1 MALFTPSASPA
12 VTVKEIDLTGVVP
25 NVQTSTGAFVG
36 NFGWGPVGQATLVS
50 DESGLVST
58 FSAPT
63 TSNTVDFHSAA
74 YFLRYS
80 NALYVVREA
89 DSDAVNAVANNSNI
103 GSVGAQTINNLDAFE
118 DLSLDSSDGAF
129 IAKYPGE
136 LGNALKISIV
146 GSDSDNGGTTNFNAW
161 AYKSSFDGAPG
172 TSSFVSALGGKN
184 DEIHVAVIDEDG
196 FISGT
201 AGTVLETFPFLSVAS
216 NAKSSDGTSNYYKD
230 VLKLRSQWV
239 YATGGWHGVAD
250 AINGVAAIYSA
261 PTVES
266 GTFTLQLTDGT
277 TTVSVDAATYSDV
290 AGQVTAIQGD
300 SDYSNLLY
308 TVSANGTNLILTYK
322 SQGAVSTAPTVTRG
336 GASITV
342 SETTAG
348 VTGVAASEN
357 VDFHGSNWDT
367 QSTATGEDFAT
378 GQVNSAVES
387 TWSFTSGVTSS
398 SLGTDDVLRGFDK
411 FEDADAIEVD
421 FLIAPESIS
430 DTNAASVVND
440 LVATAESLRKDCVV
454 VASPSRNAAIA
465 IGTNAAVVTNNGSYT
480 KSTYLVQDNNY
491 LKVFDKYNDQYIKI
505 PAASSTAG
513 LMAATDLVA
522 APWFSPAGSRRGR
535 YLGITDIVL
544 SPTKS
549 ERDTLYKA
557 GINPIANIP
566 GEGIMLFGDKT
577 NSSRP
582 SAFDRINVRRLFLG
596 IERAIALAGR
606 NVMFE
611 FNDEFTRAEFVNIVE
626 PFLREIQGRRG
637 ITDFRVV
644 CDETNN
650 TPAVVDRNEF
660 IANIFIK
667 PARSIN
673 YVTLNFVAV
682 RTGVEFEEVVGTV

>member
-36 NFGWGPVGQATLVS
+36 NFGWGPVGVATLVS
-50 DESGLVST
+50 DETGLVST

-63 TSNTVDFHSAA
+63 DENTVDFHSAA

-80 NALYVVREA
+80 NSLFVVREQ
-89 DSDAVNAVANNSNI
+89 DSDGVNAVANHASL
-103 GSVGAQTINNLDAFE
+103 GSLTAQAINNLDAFE

-129 IAKYPGE
+129 IAKYPGTI
-136 LGNALKISIV
+136 GNSLKISVV
-146 GSDSDNGGTTNFNAW
+146 GTDSAGGSSLNFDNW
-161 AYKSSFDGAPG
+161 AYKSEFDAAPG
-172 TSSFVSALGGKN
+172 TSSFVSALGGSN

-196 FISGT
+196 EISGT
-201 AGTVLETFPFLSVAS
+201 AGTVLETFPFLSVAK
-216 NAKSSDGTSNYYKD
+216 NAKASDGTSNFYKD
-230 VLKLRSQWV
+230 VLKVRSNWV
-239 YATGGWHGVAD
+239 YAGDFHT
-250 AINGVAAIYSA
+250 
-261 PTVES
+261 
-266 GTFTLQLTDGT
+266 
-277 TTVSVDAATYSDV
+277 
-290 AGQVTAIQGD
+290 GD
-300 SDYSNLLY
+300 SDTLSDF
-308 TVSANGTNLILTYK
+308 VGTNW
-322 SQGAVSTAPTVTRG
+322 GNNA
-336 GASITV
+336 
-342 SETTAG
+342 TTAG
-348 VTGVAASEN
+348 EN
-357 VDFHGSNWDT
+357 
-367 QSTATGEDFAT
+367 FAT
-378 GQVNSAVES
+378 GQNFSATQS

-398 SLGTDDVLRGFDK
+398 SIGTDDILRGFDK
-411 FEDADAIEVD
+411 FEDKDNIEVD
-421 FLIAPESIS
+421 FLIAPESIA
-430 DTNAASVVND
+430 DATATTIVND
-440 LVATAESLRKDCVV
+440 LVGIAGTTRKDCVA
-454 VASPSRNAAIA
+454 VASPSRNAVVTT
-465 IGTNAAVVTNNGSYT
+465 GTNAAVLACNNTYT
-480 KSTYLVQDNNY
+480 KSSYLVQDNNY
-491 LKVFDKYNDQYIKI
+491 LKVFDKYNDKYIKI
-505 PAASSTAG
+505 PANSSTAG

-535 YLGITDIVL
+535 YVGITDIIL
-544 SPTKS
+544 SPIKA
-549 ERDTLYKA
+549 ERDALYKA

-577 NSSRP
+577 NESRP

-596 IERAIALAGR
+596 VERAIAIAGR

-660 IANIFIK
+660 IASIFIK

>member
-36 NFGWGPVGQATLVS
+36 NFGWGPVGVATLVS

-63 TSNTVDFHSAA
+63 DANTVDFHSAA

-80 NALYVVREA
+80 NALYVVREQ
-89 DSDAVNAVANNSNI
+89 DSDGVNALANHASL
-103 GSVGAQTINNLDAFE
+103 GGLTEQTINNLDAFE
-118 DLSLDSSDGAF
+118 GLSLDSSDGAF
-129 IAKYPGE
+129 IAKYPGAI
-136 LGNALKISIV
+136 GNSLQISIV
-146 GSDSDNGGTTNFNAW
+146 GSDSDNGGATNFDAW
-161 AYKSSFDGAPG
+161 AYKSNFDAAPG

-184 DEIHVAVIDEDG
+184 DEIHVAVIDQDG
-196 FISGT
+196 LISGT
-201 AGTVLETFPFLSVAS
+201 AGTVLETFPFLSVAA
-216 NAKSSDGTSNYYKD
+216 NAKASDGTSNYFKD
-230 VLKLRSQWV
+230 VLKLQSQWV
-239 YATGGWHGVAD
+239 YAGVGHTGDSASVSDFIGGNWGSNATTSAED
-250 AINGVAAIYSA
+250 FKSDFKYSA
-261 PTVES
+261 A
-266 GTFTLQLTDGT
+266 Q
-277 TTVSVDAATYSDV
+277 
-290 AGQVTAIQGD
+290 
-300 SDYSNLLY
+300 
-308 TVSANGTNLILTYK
+308 
-322 SQGAVSTAPTVTRG
+322 
-336 GASITV
+336 
-342 SETTAG
+342 
-348 VTGVAASEN
+348 
-357 VDFHGSNWDT
+357 
-367 QSTATGEDFAT
+367 
-378 GQVNSAVES
+378 S

-411 FEDADAIEVD
+411 FEDTDAIEVD
-421 FLIAPESIS
+421 FLIAPESLT
-430 DTNAASVVND
+430 DTTATTVVND
-440 LVATAESLRKDCVV
+440 LVAIAGTTRKDCIA
-454 VASPSRNAAIA
+454 VASPSRAAVVTS
-465 IGTNAAVVTNNGSYT
+465 GTNAAVLACNNTYT
-480 KSTYLVQDNNY
+480 KSSYLVQDNNY
-491 LKVFDKYNDQYIKI
+491 LKVFDKYNDKYIKI

-535 YLGITDIVL
+535 YLGITDIVV
-544 SPTKS
+544 SPSKA
-549 ERDTLYKA
+549 ERDALYKV

-577 NSSRP
+577 NESRP

-596 IERAIALAGR
+596 VERAIALAAR

-611 FNDEFTRAEFVNIVE
+611 FNDEFTRAEFTNIVE

-660 IANIFIK
+660 IASIFIK

>member
-36 NFGWGPVGQATLVS
+36 NFGWGPVGVATLVS

-63 TSNTVDFHSAA
+63 DANTVDFHSAA

-80 NALYVVREA
+80 NTMYVVREQ
-89 DSDAVNAVANNSNI
+89 DSDGVNSVANHSSL
-103 GSVGAQTINNLDAFE
+103 GSLTAQAINNLDTFE
-118 DLSLDSSDGAF
+118 GLSIDSSDGVF
-129 IAKYPGE
+129 LAKYPGA
-136 LGNALKISIV
+136 LGNSLKISIV
-146 GSDSDNGGTTNFNAW
+146 GSDSDAGAATNFDAW
-161 AYKSSFDGAPG
+161 AYKSNFDGAPG

-196 FISGT
+196 LISGT

-216 NAKSSDGTSNYYKD
+216 NAKASDGTSNYFKD
-230 VLKLRSQWV
+230 VLKLQSQWV
-239 YATGGWHGVAD
+239 YAGV
-250 AINGVAAIYSA
+250 GH
-261 PTVES
+261 T
-266 GTFTLQLTDGT
+266 
-277 TTVSVDAATYSDV
+277 
-290 AGQVTAIQGD
+290 GD
-300 SDYSNLLY
+300 SAS
-308 TVSANGTNLILTYK
+308 VS
-322 SQGAVSTAPTVTRG
+322 
-336 GASITV
+336 
-342 SETTAG
+342 
-348 VTGVAASEN
+348 
-357 VDFHGSNWDT
+357 DFIGSNWGSEAT
-367 QSTATGEDFAT
+367 TTGEDFKSDFKYAD
-378 GQVNSAVES
+378 AES
-387 TWSFTSGVTSS
+387 TWSFTSGITSS
-398 SLGTDDVLRGFDK
+398 SLGTDDVLCGFDK
-411 FEDADAIEVD
+411 FEDVDNIEVD
-421 FLIAPESIS
+421 FLIAPESLT
-430 DTNAASVVND
+430 DTTATTIVND
-440 LVATAESLRKDCVV
+440 LVAIAGTTRKDCVA
-454 VASPSRNAAIA
+454 VASPSRAAVVTT
-465 IGTNAAVVTNNGSYT
+465 GTNAAVLACNNTYT
-480 KSTYLVQDNNY
+480 KSSYLVQDNNY
-491 LKVFDKYNDQYIKI
+491 LKVFDKYNDKYIKI

-535 YLGITDIVL
+535 YVGITDIIV
-544 SPTKS
+544 SPTKA
-549 ERDTLYKA
+549 ERDALYKA

-577 NSSRP
+577 NESRP

-596 IERAIALAGR
+596 IERAIAIAGR

-637 ITDFRVV
+637 ITDFRVQ

-660 IANIFIK
+660 IASIFIK

-673 YVTLNFVAV
+673 FVTLNFVAV

>member
-36 NFGWGPVGQATLVS
+36 NFGWGPVGVATLVS
-50 DESGLVST
+50 DETGLVST

-63 TSNTVDFHSAA
+63 DANTVDFHSAA

-80 NALYVVREA
+80 NALYVVREQ
-89 DSDAVNAVANNSNI
+89 DSDGVNALANNTNL
-103 GSVGAQTINNLDAFE
+103 GSLNAQTINNLDAFE
-118 DLSLDSSDGAF
+118 GLSVDSSDGVF
-129 IAKYPGE
+129 LAKYPGAIGKS
-136 LGNALKISIV
+136 LQISIV
-146 GSDSDNGGTTNFNAW
+146 GSDSDNGGATNFDAW
-161 AYKSSFDGAPG
+161 AYKSNFDGAPG

-184 DEIHVAVIDEDG
+184 DEIHVAVIDQDG
-196 FISGT
+196 LISGT

-216 NAKSSDGTSNYYKD
+216 NAKSTDGTSNYFKD
-230 VLKLRSQWV
+230 VLKLQSQWV
-239 YATGGWHGVAD
+239 YAGV
-250 AINGVAAIYSA
+250 GH
-261 PTVES
+261 T
-266 GTFTLQLTDGT
+266 
-277 TTVSVDAATYSDV
+277 
-290 AGQVTAIQGD
+290 GD
-300 SDYSNLLY
+300 SAS
-308 TVSANGTNLILTYK
+308 VS
-322 SQGAVSTAPTVTRG
+322 
-336 GASITV
+336 
-342 SETTAG
+342 
-348 VTGVAASEN
+348 
-357 VDFHGSNWDT
+357 DFIGSNWGSD
-367 QSTATGEDFAT
+367 ATYTGAEDFKSDFKYADAQT
-378 GQVNSAVES
+378 

-411 FEDADAIEVD
+411 FEDVDNIEVD
-421 FLIAPESIS
+421 FLIAPESLT
-430 DTNAASVVND
+430 DVTATTVVND
-440 LVATAESLRKDCVV
+440 LVAIAGTTRKDCVA
-454 VASPSRNAAIA
+454 VASPSRAAVVTT
-465 IGTNAAVVTNNGSYT
+465 GTNAAVLACNNTYT
-480 KSTYLVQDNNY
+480 KSSYLVQDNNY
-491 LKVFDKYNDQYIKI
+491 LKVFDKYNDKYIKI

-535 YLGITDIVL
+535 YAGITDIIV
-544 SPTKS
+544 SPTKA

-577 NSSRP
+577 NESRP

-596 IERAIALAGR
+596 IERAIAIAGR

-660 IANIFIK
+660 IASIFIK

-673 YVTLNFVAV
+673 FVTLNFVAV